1 MPDRL
6 TDLKLPDNSTS
17 QENDGAIKETFQQNG
32 EEDDEKAPGYSLEEK
47 AKLQSVINLMTSN
60 TGATDQKNKAR
71 AQNEKMKLMGEQMME
86 PDK

>member
-1 MPDRL
+1 
-6 TDLKLPDNSTS
+6 
-17 QENDGAIKETFQQNG
+17 
-32 EEDDEKAPGYSLEEK
+32 
-47 AKLQSVINLMTSN
+47 MTSN